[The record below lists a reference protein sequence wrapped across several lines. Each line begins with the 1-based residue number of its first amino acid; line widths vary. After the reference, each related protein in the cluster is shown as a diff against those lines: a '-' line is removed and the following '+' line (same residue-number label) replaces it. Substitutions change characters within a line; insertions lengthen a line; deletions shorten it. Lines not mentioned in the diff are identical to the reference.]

1 MQPQGSAQ
9 WWEQD
14 MSELQDNLQLLQ
26 NDEMLS
32 QDHSSDGIEELVQN
46 LQELKTTMM
55 DDSDQVRTI
64 YTTMKIIFVLINL
77 S

>member
-1 MQPQGSAQ
+1 MPPQGSAQ

>member
-1 MQPQGSAQ
+1 
-9 WWEQD
+9 